1 MFGAWFFSKLR
12 SAEQALREGRLDDAY
27 RLVADRQLGMVGRPE
42 ALRLDVARGLTVR
55 ARVRAQD
62 GRHRDA
68 LDDLERA
75 RRLGHLDTDG
85 EALRARVLDELR
97 DEHLHSE
104 KQQEAVRQAVQHLE
118 AGRLETGRGIV
129 NQIEDRRQREQLR
142 EKLDARVN
150 RAQALL
156 DQSDEALRAGN
167 VLAAVRVWR
176 DAVTRYGR
184 DRDSHELGVRLAGQL
199 RDLALEQLRA
209 GRLDRFCAAIEEG
222 EALREID
229 PALTECWQ
237 IAGILRTASAA
248 LGQRDFGRLRESL
261 LRLSANGGMGDW
273 LRDLL
278 DTVGAVC
285 AAQDRLL
292 ASPLAAVQTLI
303 RESAARPDFEE
314 APRANQSIAE
324 SRPAGRPEDPPLG
337 EAAAIG
343 SGRLLVLVDAAGSFL
358 LSGGSTLRIGRAG
371 GSARIDVPIPADI
384 ASHHADIV
392 RADDDYFLIAHGPA
406 TINRRP
412 VTRALLRDGDRVVL
426 GTQGRFTFHK
436 PSAKSSS
443 ATLRLAERCRLAQ
456 DVSQIVL
463 FADTCLIGP
472 QPSCHVQTRD
482 NQTRLVLFE
491 RGGRLF
497 ARRVDTDGRHLDT
510 AEAIVVGRSQLIG
523 DQRMTVAA
531 YHAG

>member
-1 MFGAWFFSKLR
+1 MFGAWFYSKLR

-27 RLVADRQLGMVGRPE
+27 RLAADRQLGVAGR
-42 ALRLDVARGLTVR
+42 ADTLRADVARGLTVR
-55 ARVRAQD
+55 ARVRAQEA
-62 GRHRDA
+62 RHREA

-75 RRLGHLDTDG
+75 RQLGHLDADG

-97 DEHLHSE
+97 DEHLYSE
-104 KQQEAVRQAVQHLE
+104 KQQDAVREAARHLE
-118 AGRLETGRGIV
+118 AGRLETGRGFV

-156 DQSDEALRAGN
+156 EQAGEALRNGN
-167 VLAAVRVWR
+167 VLAAVRVWC

-184 DRDSHELGVRLAGQL
+184 DRDSQEFGVRLSGQL
-199 RDLALEQLRA
+199 RDLAMEQLRA

-229 PALTECWQ
+229 PALTECAQ
-237 IAGILRTASAA
+237 IAEILRAAASS
-248 LGQRDFGRLRESL
+248 LGQRDFVRLREAL
-261 LRLSANGGMGDW
+261 LRLSATAGPGDW
-273 LRDLL
+273 LRELL

-292 ASPLAAVQTLI
+292 ASPLAALQLLPRGGAV
-303 RESAARPDFEE
+303 RPLADETKNTDRPPAE
-314 APRANQSIAE
+314 PRAMNRTE
-324 SRPAGRPEDPPLG
+324 EDPAG
-337 EAAAIG
+337 EAAAVG

-358 LSGGSTLRIGRAG
+358 LAGGSTLRIGRAG
-371 GSARIDVPIPADI
+371 GSARVDVPIPADI

-392 RADDDYFLIAHGPA
+392 RAEDDYFLIAHGPA
-406 TINRRP
+406 AINHRP

-436 PSAKSSS
+436 PSTKSSS

-463 FADTCLIGP
+463 FADTCMVGP

-510 AEAIVVGRSQLIG
+510 ADPIAMGRAQLVG
-523 DQRMTVAA
+523 DQRLTVTA
-531 YHAG
+531 YRAG